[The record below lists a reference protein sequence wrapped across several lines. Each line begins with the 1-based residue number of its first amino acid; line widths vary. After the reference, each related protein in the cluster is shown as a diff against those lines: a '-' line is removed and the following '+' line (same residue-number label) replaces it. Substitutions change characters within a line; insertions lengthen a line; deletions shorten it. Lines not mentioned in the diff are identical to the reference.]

1 MAFGVN
7 AEAIIAC
14 GKEVDGLA
22 ADAGKIKDAAAAA
35 IVPAN
40 SWGLLG
46 QALTYGDYVELTN
59 AFMDHMG
66 KMTENLGK
74 LGDQL
79 SLTGEHYRDVNQAVA
94 DALDDIGRQLGQAAP
109 VPSVGAGG

>member
-1 MAFGVN
+1 MAFGVD

-14 GKEVDGLA
+14 GKAVDGLA
-22 ADAGKIKDAAAAA
+22 AEAEKIKEAARAA
-35 IVPAN
+35 IVPEI

-46 QALTYGDYVELTN
+46 QALTYSDYVELTD
-59 AFMDHMG
+59 AFMDHVG
-66 KMTENLGK
+66 KMTENLGR

-94 DALDDIGRQLGQAAP
+94 DALDGIGGQLGRVPQA
-109 VPSVGAGG
+109 PSVGSGA

>member
-1 MAFGVN
+1 MSFGVD

-14 GKEVDGLA
+14 GKTVDGLSQEA
-22 ADAGKIKDAAAAA
+22 EKIKEAARAA
-35 IVPAN
+35 IVPEI

-46 QALTYGDYVELTN
+46 QALTYSDYVELTD

-79 SLTGEHYRDVNQAVA
+79 SLTGEHYRDVNKAVA
-94 DALDDIGRQLGQAAP
+94 DALDDIGRQLGQGSKP
-109 VPSVGAGG
+109 PSVGSGA